1 MYREVDLQ
9 KYVPWNVIGKSKEF
23 IELFKVLEGEI
34 TGAWEE
40 ISWVREASFIFTT
53 DPRSIEFWENF
64 LDLESKGTL
73 EERQR
78 AVFIEWN
85 KRAIWTD
92 RSLRQW
98 LDLKLGKG
106 KYEIKF
112 NYNDYNFILDIYTST
127 DVDLR
132 PLTLELREIIPANLG
147 FSFIITMHYVL
158 ELTTRQGDHSW
169 PLWKC
174 GEHKT
179 GMLPR
184 PIFRGEREIIH
195 LDLETGE
202 YTGKE
207 YKYWKGIKAGDRV
220 FSQSDDIVL
229 RQLSPLDGSF
239 KNAKIYE
246 LEEE

>member
-1 MYREVDLQ
+1 MRRSVDLQ
-9 KYVPWNVIGKSKEF
+9 KYVPWDVIGKSREF
-23 IELFKVLEGEI
+23 QELFNTENIAFDE
-34 TGAWEE
+34 AWEE
-40 ISWVREASFIFTT
+40 ANVSRDSSFIFTT
-53 DPRSIEFWENF
+53 DPKTIGIWEGF
-64 LDLESKGTL
+64 LDLEGTGTL

-78 AVFIEWN
+78 AVFVEWN

-92 RSLRQW
+92 RSLRRW
-98 LDLKLGKG
+98 LDFRLGPG
-106 KYEIKF
+106 TYETVYK
-112 NYNDYNFILDIYTST
+112 YNDYELILDIYTSAEA
-127 DVDLR
+127 DLR
-132 PLTLELREIIPANLG
+132 SLTMELREIIPANLG

-158 ELTTRQGDHSW
+158 ELTTRQGDYSW

-220 FSQSDDIVL
+220 FSQSDDVVL